1 MKLFS
6 SLGFA
11 ILAVVV
17 AAAATPDA
25 QTQHLRPFWGNA
37 AGEVTFGNPGVCT
50 TQPVQTLA
58 NSKGSI
64 IHLGRTMFATTHC
77 ASPDGMLA
85 LEGHATF
92 TAPNGD
98 QIFATY
104 TAHTV
109 AIPPPLIV
117 QEGELS
123 ITGGTGRFEHA
134 TGRVPFT
141 VYVNPVSP
149 PTPEAK
155 WPVQFVFAGTITY

>member
-6 SLGFA
+6 SLGLA
-11 ILAVVV
+11 ILAVLV
-17 AAAATPDA
+17 ATATADA
-25 QTQHLRPFWGNA
+25 QMQHLRAFWGNT
-37 AGEVTFGNPGVCT
+37 AGEVTFGNPGACT
-50 TQPVQTLA
+50 MQPVQTLGD
-58 NSKGSI
+58 SKGSI
-64 IHLGRTMFATTHC
+64 IHLGRTTFATAHC

-85 LEGHATF
+85 LDGHATF

-109 AIPPPLIV
+109 APPPPLIV

-123 ITGGTGRFEHA
+123 ITGGTGRFQHA

-149 PTPEAK
+149 PSPEAK
-155 WPVQFVFAGTITY
+155 WPVQFVFAGTISY